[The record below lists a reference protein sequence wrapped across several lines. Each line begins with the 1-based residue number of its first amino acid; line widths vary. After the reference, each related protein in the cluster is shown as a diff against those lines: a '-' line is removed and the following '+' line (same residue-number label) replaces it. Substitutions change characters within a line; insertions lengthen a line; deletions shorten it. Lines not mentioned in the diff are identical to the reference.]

1 MWSDKDNHSPLND
14 LPDVGVGGRNCPT
27 PVFYCALN
35 AVLAIA
41 CEFSNMPSRE
51 KRTSSLMFYERMKSL
66 VNIDILDSG
75 SLAHVQALLL
85 VATYL
90 QCTPY
95 PRRCWNIVGMAYR
108 MSVGLGLHL
117 GRHSTKLSGIEKE
130 MRWRAW
136 CACVHMDM

>member
-1 MWSDKDNHSPLND
+1 
-14 LPDVGVGGRNCPT
+14 
-27 PVFYCALN
+27 
-35 AVLAIA
+35 
-41 CEFSNMPSRE
+41 
-51 KRTSSLMFYERMKSL
+51 MFYERMKSL